1 LTGASHLLIIA
12 AHHCAVK
19 EEKKMQLVDL
29 DSLEL
34 IERTSE
40 LDPTIRV
47 RVGFPHSSAV
57 GTASTATVYFELEP
71 GARLGL
77 HQDSAEELLL
87 VLEGEGEATVGEE
100 TGRAEA
106 GSIVTVPAMVPH
118 DIRNVGDG
126 ALRVLGFF
134 SASTVVATFDEPPAP
149 GGPQVFVIGAPIR
162 VAVALPEP
170 VTV

>member
-1 LTGASHLLIIA
+1 MH
-12 AHHCAVK
+12 
-19 EEKKMQLVDL
+19 LVDL
-29 DSLEL
+29 DSLDL
-34 IERTSE
+34 VERTSE

-71 GARLGL
+71 GAHLGL

-87 VLEGEGEATVGEE
+87 LLEGEGEATVGEE

-106 GSIVTVPAMVPH
+106 GSVVTVPAMVPH

-126 ALRVLGFF
+126 PLRVLGFF

-162 VAVALPEP
+162 VAVPLAEP
-170 VTV
+170 VAV